1 MNTNKK
7 TPKLRFKGFT
17 DDWEQRKLGDVAI
30 ITGGGTPS
38 TNVPEYWNGDIDWYS
53 PVEIGKNR
61 YVSKSTRKITKLGL
75 EKSSAKLLPIGT
87 VLFTSRAGIGN
98 TAILQA
104 EGCTNQ
110 GFQSITPDS
119 KELDTYFLYTM
130 TPRLKRYGEVTGAG
144 STFVEV
150 SGKQMEKMSLVLP
163 SLEEQKQIGRFFRT
177 IDDSITLH
185 QRKLEKLK
193 LNKSALLQ
201 KLFPQKGC
209 TIPDV
214 RFKGFTDA
222 WEQRKLGDV
231 AIITGGGTPS
241 TNVPEYWNGDID
253 WYSPVEIGKN
263 RYVSKSTRKITK
275 LGLEKSSAKL
285 LPIGTVLFTSR
296 AGIGNTAILQAE
308 GCTNQ
313 GFQSI
318 TPDSKELDTYFLYTM
333 TPRLKR
339 YGEVTGAGSTF
350 VEVSGKQME
359 KMSLVLPSLEEQKQI
374 GRFFRTIDDSIT
386 LHQRKLEKLKLNKS
400 ALLQKLFPQKGCTIP
415 DVRFKGF
422 TDAWEQRKLND
433 FGIATGGTS
442 IESEFVD
449 GGTYKVINIGSYSEE
464 SVYNDQGLRVN
475 KTDKTKSRILNK
487 YDLTMILNDKTASGN
502 IIGRVLLIDQDN
514 TYVYNQRT
522 ERIEV
527 DTKNFLPMFLYH
539 MLNAPEQRKYIVKA
553 SQGNTQIYV
562 NWSTI
567 SNIDYMIPQLLLEQ
581 EKIANLFSLIN
592 KDITLHQ
599 RKLDC
604 LISIKKGLLQQL
616 FV

>member
-1 MNTNKK
+1 MA
-7 TPKLRFKGFT
+7 LLYSS
-17 DDWEQRKLGDVAI
+17 DAISWEQRKLGDVFKYEQPQTYIVENTEYDDKNKIPVLTAGQSFILGYTDEHFGIKEANQRNPVI
-30 ITGGGTPS
+30 IFDDFTTS
-38 TNVPEYWNGDIDWYS
+38 S
-53 PVEIGKNR
+53 H
-61 YVSKSTRKITKLGL
+61 YVDFPFKV
-75 EKSSAKLLPIGT
+75 KSSAIKLLT
-87 VLFTSRAGIGN
+87 LSTTKDNVYCAYNVLKNISYLPVSHERHWI
-98 TAILQA
+98 
-104 EGCTNQ
+104 
-110 GFQSITPDS
+110 
-119 KELDTYFLYTM
+119 
-130 TPRLKRYGEVTGAG
+130 
-144 STFVEV
+144 STFT
-150 SGKQMEKMSLVLP
+150 KFDILLP
-163 SLEEQKQIGRFFRT
+163 KSVDEQELIGEYFKLL
-177 IDDSITLH
+177 DKLITLH
-185 QRKLEKLK
+185 QRKLDRLK
-193 LNKSALLQ
+193 NIKKSMLD
-201 KLFPQKGC
+201 KMFPKDGE
-209 TIPDV
+209 V
-214 RFKGFTDA
+214 
-222 WEQRKLGDV
+222 
-231 AIITGGGTPS
+231 
-241 TNVPEYWNGDID
+241 VPEI
-253 WYSPVEIGKN
+253 
-263 RYVSKSTRKITK
+263 
-275 LGLEKSSAKL
+275 
-285 LPIGTVLFTSR
+285 
-296 AGIGNTAILQAE
+296 
-308 GCTNQ
+308 
-313 GFQSI
+313 
-318 TPDSKELDTYFLYTM
+318 
-333 TPRLKR
+333 
-339 YGEVTGAGSTF
+339 
-350 VEVSGKQME
+350 
-359 KMSLVLPSLEEQKQI
+359 
-374 GRFFRTIDDSIT
+374 
-386 LHQRKLEKLKLNKS
+386 
-400 ALLQKLFPQKGCTIP
+400 
-415 DVRFKGF
+415 RFKGF